1 MKDVLTFTVKQECDT
16 RWSTKFDA
24 EKAVHFGLDELVDL
38 LETMSADTN
47 ETSETRGDAQSL
59 LQNIVKFNFITLLAF
74 WYDLLSKT
82 NRVQNR
88 CKTPL
93 WISMNHQ
100 KIWEPYNMF
109 LSKKGQLVQKRFS
122 QWQRKM
128 QDVGSVNPKSS
139 PEKKKMDG
147 EQLRVEVLTAE
158 MELTRVMKSVVD
170 RVLIETDNRFTRL
183 NELFRLSVWRSA
195 LARQQE
201 YEWLLLRR
209 MLCSC

>member
-1 MKDVLTFTVKQECDT
+1 
-16 RWSTKFDA
+16 
-24 EKAVHFGLDELVDL
+24 
-38 LETMSADTN
+38 
-47 ETSETRGDAQSL
+47 
-59 LQNIVKFNFITLLAF
+59 
-74 WYDLLSKT
+74 
-82 NRVQNR
+82 
-88 CKTPL
+88 
-93 WISMNHQ
+93 
-100 KIWEPYNMF
+100 MF

-183 NELFRLSVWRSA
+183 NELFRLSV
-195 LARQQE
+195 
-201 YEWLLLRR
+201 
-209 MLCSC
+209 